1 MKLSDKIKLILE
13 EGVGDINFGV
23 STIVPQ
29 NDVAEIEEPI
39 ETEESIDEDIKL
51 SAAALRSL
59 VVAHIAE
66 RMVNESIDTEH
77 EDLVKYGLMEDKKIT
92 KKGAKY
98 ISQFLP
104 TIYAS

>member
-1 MKLSDKIKLILE
+1 MKLSDKIKFILE
-13 EGVGDINFGV
+13 EGAHESFGI
-23 STIVPQ
+23 SSFGT
-29 NDVAEIEEPI
+29 
-39 ETEESIDEDIKL
+39 ETEVPEVESETVEALDEDIKL
-51 SAAALRSL
+51 SASALRSL

-77 EDLVKYGLMEDKKIT
+77 EDLVKYGLMEEKKIT

>member
-1 MKLSDKIKLILE
+1 MEKLSDKIRMVLE
-13 EGVGDINFGV
+13 GNGDLAFGV
-23 STIVPQ
+23 SSFSAPQTVEVEEEIV
-29 NDVAEIEEPI
+29 EEL
-39 ETEESIDEDIKL
+39 DEDIKL
-51 SAAALRSL
+51 SALALRSL

-66 RMVNESIDTEH
+66 RMVNESLDTEN
-77 EDLVKYGLMEDKKIT
+77 EDLIKYGLMEDKKIT

>member
-1 MKLSDKIKLILE
+1 MKLSDKIKLVLE
-13 EGVGDINFGV
+13 EGAHDSFGFA
-23 STIVPQ
+23 SFGTEE
-29 NDVAEIEEPI
+29 VAEVEI
-39 ETEESIDEDIKL
+39 ETPVEALDEDIKL
-51 SAAALRSL
+51 SASALRSL